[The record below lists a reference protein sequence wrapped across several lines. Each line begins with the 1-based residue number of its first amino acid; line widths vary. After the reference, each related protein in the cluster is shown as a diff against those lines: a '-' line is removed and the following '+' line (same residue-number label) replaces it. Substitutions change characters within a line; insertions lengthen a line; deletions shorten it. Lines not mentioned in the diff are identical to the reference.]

1 MTSLFAKETLD
12 ETMQGTDPSVEMLT
26 DGTFVVT
33 STGYMAH
40 PTHAVMVHMF
50 LSIIVSITIVIVG
63 RSAVAG

>member
-1 MTSLFAKETLD
+1 
-12 ETMQGTDPSVEMLT
+12 MQGTDPSVEMLT